1 MSNKRKNHT
10 AKRLTASVLAIIIL
24 SVCLCITTY
33 ALVMVSVSVPDN
45 HFQTGSVGINLNNGE
60 PVIEEHEFLFEPGM
74 TVTKD
79 FFIENQ
85 STWDVY
91 YKIYFDEVK
100 GGLAKVLQT
109 TIMDGEKILY
119 VGTADELSKV
129 NVKAADDT
137 LRINETRNLTISFHY
152 PENAGNITQDMSLAF
167 ELCAEAVQTK
177 NNPDKLF
184 N

>member
-1 MSNKRKNHT
+1 MSNRTENHT
-10 AKRLTASVLAIIIL
+10 AKRLTASVLAVIIL

-45 HFQTGSVGINLNNGE
+45 HFQTGSIGINLNNGE

-91 YKIYFDEVK
+91 YKIYFDDVK
-100 GGLAKVLQT
+100 GGLAKVLQI
-109 TIMDGEKILY
+109 TIKDGDEILY
-119 VGTADELSKV
+119 FGTADELSRA
-129 NVKAADDT
+129 NVAAADDT
-137 LRINETRNLTISFHY
+137 LRLGEIRNLTISFHY
-152 PENAGNITQDMSLAF
+152 PENAGNCTQDMSLEF
-167 ELCAEAVQTK
+167 KLCAEAVQTK
-177 NNPDKLF
+177 NNPDRLF
-184 N
+184 D